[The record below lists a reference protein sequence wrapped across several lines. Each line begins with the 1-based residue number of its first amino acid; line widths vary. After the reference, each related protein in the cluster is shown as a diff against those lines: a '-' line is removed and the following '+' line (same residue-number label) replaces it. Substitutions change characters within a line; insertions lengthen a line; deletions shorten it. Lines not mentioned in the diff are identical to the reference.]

1 MWDKQVPCCL
11 LSPAYPLWRHVTS
24 RCPTPQQGSNCSAAL
39 AALAALAAQRAQHL
53 QRNERKCRRAAIAA
67 KRAQHLQRDER
78 STCSATSAALAGQR
92 NKRSTCGAA
101 QQAQHLVAL
110 HLDAL
115 RSRTAP
121 PMCHGGPHPPAY
133 IDTDC
138 TRRDCRDTERERH
151 REARCCLWRPPARCS
166 VPRGAEVAM
175 SGILSRPR
183 RREGVR
189 HLLSPSLASP
199 WTPVMGPIQVG
210 DAKEC
215 R

>member
-1 MWDKQVPCCL
+1 MSQAGAQRPNKAAIAALRSQRSQRSQRNERSTC
-11 LSPAYPLWRHVTS
+11 SATS
-24 RCPTPQQGSNCSAAL
+24 ASAVAQQLQRNERSTCSATSAAL
-39 AALAALAAQRAQHL
+39 AAQQAQHL
-53 QRNERKCRRAAIAA
+53 QG
-67 KRAQHLQRDER
+67 
-78 STCSATSAALAGQR
+78 SATSAALAGQR

-151 REARCCLWRPPARCS
+151 REARCSVWRPPARCS